1 MLCFIVSIQVPTVPP
16 RRGGLHREASATLA
30 LLDIPWLV
38 PAGWGTALLRVGHPP
53 VDDAKG
59 GIFKCLSRK
68 CDATRLRPCC
78 GRICSCWGRLDH
90 CLGRHSA
97 ICTLVAIQALGS
109 STRDASTCDSSRKA
123 SSTSESN
130 TVPSHV
136 DFGRSRFNHRTA
148 PEMKQGWGF

>member
-109 STRDASTCDSSRKA
+109 TRVMQVHAIQAGRLQVPPNRTQSRVM
-123 SSTSESN
+123 STSAEVGSI
-130 TVPSHV
+130 TEQHL
-136 DFGRSRFNHRTA
+136 R
-148 PEMKQGWGF
+148 